1 MKEILLIIFTQQEL
15 DLIILQNSIAFKILS
30 IFIVLF
36 FILFFTGYIL
46 FIIKMKNQGKNNI

>member
-36 FILFFTGYIL
+36 FTGYIL